1 MDTRV
6 IKKFATYVGVI
17 VGSSLAVT
25 LLNLGLEELTGMS
38 LLGSV
43 VVFVGLALYGIYQF
57 AQSKVNYERLM
68 EQQLIDKMSRGSNEP
83 TW

>member
-6 IKKFATYVGVI
+6 LKKFATYVGVI

-25 LLNLGLEELTGMS
+25 LLNLSLEKFTGMS

-43 VVFVGLALYGIYQF
+43 VVFLGLALYGIYQF
-57 AQSKVNYERLM
+57 AQSKVNYERIM
-68 EQQLIDKMSRGSNEP
+68 EQDLIDKMSRNSN
-83 TW
+83 